1 VTRNKRAN
9 VTRNR
14 RTDRFTVEK
23 LAQDGLDVRFL
34 RRMGFF
40 ADGWITI
47 GATLKWPRIAR
58 MRIARYVMTPA
69 LLLVSCFIIGSG
81 MALFGPAWQNP
92 CPYRDRD
99 SASALV
105 GGRERARRRGRF
117 CLSYGLRESPFVSQ
131 PFPRL
136 SELAGFQVHGDAI
149 SNCARA

>member
-69 LLLVSCFIIGSG
+69 LLLVSCFISVVE
-81 MALFGPAWQNP
+81 WP
-92 CPYRDRD
+92 CSD
-99 SASALV
+99 
-105 GGRERARRRGRF
+105 RRGRILALTGIAIAPLPLWAVASVLGGAVVF
-117 CLSYGLRESPFVSQ
+117 AFLMDFVKVPLFRSL
-131 PFPRL
+131 F
-136 SELAGFQVHGDAI
+136 LA
-149 SNCARA
+149 

>member
-23 LAQDGLDVRFL
+23 LAQDCLDVRFL

-81 MALFGPAWQNP
+81 MALFGPAWQIL
-92 CPYRDRD
+92 
-99 SASALV
+99 A
-105 GGRERARRRGRF
+105 
-117 CLSYGLRESPFVSQ
+117 
-131 PFPRL
+131 
-136 SELAGFQVHGDAI
+136 LAGIAI
-149 SNCARA
+149 APLPLWAVASVLGGAVVFAFLMDFVKVPLFRSLFLA

>member
-1 VTRNKRAN
+1 MTRNKRAN

-23 LAQDGLDVRFL
+23 LAQDCLDVRFL

-58 MRIARYVMTPA
+58 MRNGRYVMTPA

-81 MALFGPAWQNP
+81 MALFGPAWQILALAGIAIAP
-92 CPYRDRD
+92 LPLWAV
-99 SASALV
+99 ASVV
-105 GGRERARRRGRF
+105 GGAVVF
-117 CLSYGLRESPFVSQ
+117 AFLMDFVKVPLFRSL
-131 PFPRL
+131 F
-136 SELAGFQVHGDAI
+136 LA
-149 SNCARA
+149 